1 MRETR
6 PAPCSTATVRWHGTA
21 RPRSNHS
28 PTCPS
33 PPHTRDV
40 PYTNPFYVPA
50 AEDGASCFL
59 SAARE
64 TRSQPRRSSVSPFQ
78 PPAALSRCGS
88 LPGRKS
94 RRCHGMATRC
104 LRRGEWAIGPPPPTH
119 THTYSSHPPP
129 ASAHEA
135 SAWSLPDVPYLR
147 PKVRLDPP
155 PPRVGVG
162 GAAPCAAGSSRL
174 VAPAGGWA
182 SQNCASLWLLP
193 WRSRRFSLLASR
205 FFSLLASSRFSLLA
219 SRFALLASRFS
230 LLASRFSPLAQISPA
245 LADCSESAGPW
256 VVLNLDLPAQ
266 IRATDALGQARG
278 VTAPLRTG

>member
-1 MRETR
+1 MSQRLRTA
-6 PAPCSTATVRWHGTA
+6 PAAFCQRLGRHD
-21 RPRSNHS
+21 RSRADRVS
-28 PTCPS
+28 VPFS
-33 PPHTRDV
+33 PPPHCRAAGASLAASHAAAMAW
-40 PYTNPFYVPA
+40 PPGASA
-50 AEDGASCFL
+50 AESGQLD
-59 SAARE
+59 
-64 TRSQPRRSSVSPFQ
+64 
-78 PPAALSRCGS
+78 
-88 LPGRKS
+88 
-94 RRCHGMATRC
+94 
-104 LRRGEWAIGPPPPTH
+104 PPPPH